1 MNVRNCK
8 KCGKLF
14 NYVAGPPICPVCR
27 EAIEKKFEEVREF
40 VRKNKVASMKEIS
53 ENCHVEE
60 RQIEQWV
67 REERLVFA
75 SDSPIKLFCET
86 CGAPIF
92 TGRYCGKCKNDQ
104 AANMGAA
111 GRQPEA
117 PKSPAPSGNSSGTR
131 MYSRK

>member
-8 KCGKLF
+8 KCGKMF
-14 NYVAGPPICPVCR
+14 NYVAGPPVCPACR
-27 EAIEKKFEEVREF
+27 DAIEQKFQEVKEF
-40 VRKNKVASMKEIS
+40 VRQNKVASMKEIS
-53 ENCHVEE
+53 LNCHVEE
-60 RQIEQWV
+60 RQIEQWI

-75 SDSPIKLFCET
+75 SDSPIKLYCET

-104 AANMGAA
+104 ANNLGAA
-111 GRQPEA
+111 GRKPEA
-117 PKSPAPSGNSSGTR
+117 PAPASSQAGSSAR